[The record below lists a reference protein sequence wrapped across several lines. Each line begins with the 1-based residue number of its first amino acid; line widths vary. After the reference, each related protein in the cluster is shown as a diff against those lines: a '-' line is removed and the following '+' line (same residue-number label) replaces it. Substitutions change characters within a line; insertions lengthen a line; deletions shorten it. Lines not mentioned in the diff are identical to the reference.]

1 MNLNE
6 RAEMAVQRKN
16 SGKYNCAQAVTTA
29 LADQTGLQEEQMKQI
44 SAGFCAGMGNM
55 QATCGA
61 LIGAGMIAGLKTEG
75 KGTLKVTRQ
84 IQEAFREACGAITCR
99 DLKAFLFPLSGSF
112 PKKIGWRNLT
122 FCINRTRIQIENIA
136 FCKKC

>member
-16 SGKYNCAQAVTTA
+16 SGKYKCDQAVTTD

-61 LIGAGMIAGLKTEG
+61 LIGAGMIAGLKT
-75 KGTLKVTRQ
+75 
-84 IQEAFREACGAITCR
+84 
-99 DLKAFLFPLSGSF
+99 
-112 PKKIGWRNLT
+112 
-122 FCINRTRIQIENIA
+122 
-136 FCKKC
+136 